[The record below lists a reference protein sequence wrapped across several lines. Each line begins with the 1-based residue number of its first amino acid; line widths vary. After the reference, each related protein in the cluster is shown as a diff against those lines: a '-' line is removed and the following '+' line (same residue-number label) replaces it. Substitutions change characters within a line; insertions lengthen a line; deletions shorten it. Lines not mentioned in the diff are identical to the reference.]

1 MPRPDVSEERRP
13 QIIAAATQVF
23 ARQGY
28 HKSTMQDI
36 AREAGLSIGG
46 VYWYFKS
53 KDEIVAAILE
63 RLFHEDMEV
72 LRTLLD
78 TRAPVDE
85 RLRSFAAGY
94 IETYSRFAWLDAI
107 GLEFYVE
114 AAHDARLRELFQ
126 TSLTR
131 YRQALVALIE
141 QGIHQ
146 GEFRDVN
153 PVDAANAILS
163 LEEGITLLLTID
175 PNIRWQ
181 NTFQTGI
188 ELILAGLVRPT
199 ESL

>member
-13 QIIAAATQVF
+13 QIIAAATRIF

-53 KDEIVAAILE
+53 KDQIVAAILE
-63 RLFHEDMEV
+63 RLFQEDMEV

-78 TRAPVDE
+78 TRAPAGE
-85 RLRSFAAGY
+85 RLRSFASGY

-114 AAHDARLRELFQ
+114 AAHDAGLRELFQ

-131 YRQALVALIE
+131 YRHALVALIE
-141 QGIHQ
+141 QGIRQ

-153 PVDAANAILS
+153 PSDAANAILS
-163 LEEGITLLLTID
+163 LEEGITLLLSID

-188 ELILAGLVRPT
+188 ELILAGLARPT
-199 ESL
+199 ESR